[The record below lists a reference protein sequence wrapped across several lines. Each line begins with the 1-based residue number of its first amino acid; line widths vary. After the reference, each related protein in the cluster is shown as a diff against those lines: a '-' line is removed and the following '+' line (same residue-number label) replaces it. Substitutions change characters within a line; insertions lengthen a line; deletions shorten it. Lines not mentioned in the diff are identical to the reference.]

1 MRRAVY
7 AIVAEPVVVSF
18 ILLATVALFASG
30 FVPDGSRAHDMWMA
44 VDFVCVGFFL
54 LEMFI
59 KLARDGVSGY
69 FASRWNRFDCAIA
82 VLSAPVLLLPVVGEV
97 KIFAGVPVLR
107 LARLFRLFRLLR
119 FIPDRDHIAAG
130 IVRALKAS
138 VGVFVAV
145 GLVNFIFAMGAHLL
159 FSRTAPQYFGNPAI
173 SCYSMFQVFTIEGW
187 YEIPAAIARG
197 TGSDFW
203 AVFGR
208 LYFGTAVLVGG
219 ILGLS
224 LANAVFVDQ
233 MIVDNTNEIDD
244 RIDTLVAEVRALRNE
259 IVELRSERRE

>member
-1 MRRAVY
+1 MRRALY
-7 AIVAEPVVVSF
+7 ALVAEPVVVAF

-30 FVPDGSRAHDMWMA
+30 FAPPDSRAHSVWMA
-44 VDFVCVGFFL
+44 IDFLCVGYFL
-54 LEMFI
+54 AEMII
-59 KLARDGVSGY
+59 KLIRDGVSGY
-69 FASRWNRFDCAIA
+69 FRSRWNRFDFAIV
-82 VLSAPVLLLPVVGEV
+82 VLSAPVLLLPVVGELR
-97 KIFAGVPVLR
+97 IFAGVPVLR

-119 FIPDRDHIAAG
+119 FIPDRDHIASG

-159 FSRTAPQYFGNPAI
+159 FAQTAPDYFGNPAI

-187 YEIPAAIARG
+187 YEIPAAIASG
-197 TGSDFW
+197 SGSDAW
-203 AVFGR
+203 ALLGR
-208 LYFGTAVLVGG
+208 LYFGGAVLVGG

-233 MIVDNTNEIDD
+233 MIVDNTDELDE
-244 RIDTLVAEVRALRNE
+244 RIDLLVAEVRALRSD
-259 IVELRSERRE
+259 IARMQDRQAP